1 MRRCFKLL
9 AWGVVL
15 AIGLVVL
22 CGVTVQHSAAERT
35 FAEVAAVPSGIKVA
49 LVLGCSKKLPDGR
62 SNRFFGKRI
71 EAAAQLFEAGKCRAL
86 IVSGDNSVAGYDEP
100 TDMKDALVAAGV
112 PADKI
117 HCDYAG
123 FRTLDSVVRAQKVF
137 GQSQVII
144 VSQRFHNERA
154 IYLARSMGMDAYGFN
169 AADAVLST
177 PLRLKNQAREALA
190 RVQAVLDIHVFRTQP
205 KFLGPTVG
213 DWPSITEFL
222 FDLVAQRFWTAVA
235 QLPLSLAECR
245 LENLQPARKRQLNPS
260 IKAS

>member
-1 MRRCFKLL
+1 MRRFFKFL
-9 AWGVVL
+9 AWGFVL
-15 AIGLVVL
+15 SLALVLL
-22 CGVTVQHSAAERT
+22 CGVSVQRSAAERT
-35 FAEVAAVPSGIKVA
+35 FGEVAAVPSDIKVA

-71 EAAAQLFEAGKCRAL
+71 AAAAQLYHAGKCRAL
-86 IVSGDNSVAGYDEP
+86 IVSGDNSVKGYDEP
-100 TDMKDALVAAGV
+100 TDMRDALVAAGV
-112 PADKI
+112 PLDKI

-154 IYLARSMGMDAYGFN
+154 IYLARSLGMDAYGFN

-190 RVQAVLDIHVFRTQP
+190 RVQAVLDIHLFRTQP
-205 KFLGPTVG
+205 KFLGPPVVI
-213 DWPSITEFL
+213 P
-222 FDLVAQRFWTAVA
+222 
-235 QLPLSLAECR
+235 
-245 LENLQPARKRQLNPS
+245 
-260 IKAS
+260 